1 MSLIEPENVL
11 SVKSRDDFRR
21 WLADYHATEK
31 ECWLH
36 VKRGRPVDDGTFWY
50 LDAVEEALC
59 FGWIDSTIKMLNG
72 TAFQRFSPRRKGSPW
87 TELNKE
93 RCRRLERLGKMTDA
107 GRAVLPDMSPEGFS
121 HRPRGACCFAGR
133 RCCMAEFSAFPA
145 ALLPCAYR
153 HDTNQ

>member
-21 WLADYHATEK
+21 WLVDYHATEK

-72 TAFQRFSPRRKGSPW
+72 TAFQRFSP
-87 TELNKE
+87 
-93 RCRRLERLGKMTDA
+93 
-107 GRAVLPDMSPEGFS
+107 PEN
-121 HRPRGACCFAGR
+121 R
-133 RCCMAEFSAFPA
+133 
-145 ALLPCAYR
+145 
-153 HDTNQ
+153 